1 MNLPN
6 IAGALSDSD
15 KLKWSNLAQKQA
27 ELKEL
32 KIVTDDFL
40 DLLNWNEHD
49 TGGKVN
55 LVSQVVQFDGNN
67 NWGQNGI
74 DWNGGQARAEMVF
87 EGKFRIGLKMIGGG
101 RIALTNSPGLPI
113 PPTGQ
118 LYLVFS
124 NDGFDI
130 WDNGYQVGDA
140 IAYDID
146 TWYTIRFRVGK
157 SADGSSWQR
166 VKITIQGGDYTSE
179 TAIFDNDCGSL
190 TYTDPVYFSVQRY
203 ANAAS
208 YPFEMKEYRVHSGYA
223 QDGPTIEFIHDAGI
237 GNKFKNL
244 DLTNLAFPGSI
255 SSVNK
260 KIAWSFDDSPASY
273 SGFLTLA
280 ELNALGKQTA
290 NKQFIR
296 FKIRLDSDGIT
307 PVYAAKIDAANAT
320 DWPTATFPA
329 PSVPVGQILQEYN
342 KALLISSSFVTNAT
356 GIKVFRDTDPGGAFP
371 EIAGSPF
378 AFYEILDDNGGAGL
392 AENTPYYYKLKG
404 TGPGGDSAFSAI
416 FAGRTIIGTPHQ
428 RKLIRDKAV
437 QMLTN
442 KVYYE
447 STILG
452 VYKTRFLSWFPAE
465 LPAIGI
471 YILEEPADDELTAP
485 REYSRFPALMIE
497 IILEKNHIEDSD
509 DVLDYFAKQVENI
522 FFLNNTMDDLVDDLK
537 LQDTKITPKI
547 DGKDIFAAITLNWEI
562 KYRTDAP
569 EAQGPPLVEDLEK
582 SDVKIGVGG
591 DEVYDPEHAI
601 EAEIDHTT

>member
-1 MNLPN
+1 MSY
-6 IAGALSDSD
+6 II
-15 KLKWSNLAQKQA
+15 
-27 ELKEL
+27 E
-32 KIVTDDFL
+32 
-40 DLLNWNEHD
+40 
-49 TGGKVN
+49 
-55 LVSQVVQFDGNN
+55 QFTY
-67 NWGQNGI
+67 QT
-74 DWNGGQARAEMVF
+74 A
-87 EGKFRIGLKMIGGG
+87 
-101 RIALTNSPGLPI
+101 GLPGADFMRPRI
-113 PPTGQ
+113 TGI
-118 LYLVFS
+118 
-124 NDGFDI
+124 ND
-130 WDNGYQVGDA
+130 
-140 IAYDID
+140 
-146 TWYTIRFRVGK
+146 
-157 SADGSSWQR
+157 
-166 VKITIQGGDYTSE
+166 
-179 TAIFDNDCGSL
+179 
-190 TYTDPVYFSVQRY
+190 
-203 ANAAS
+203 
-208 YPFEMKEYRVHSGYA
+208 
-223 QDGPTIEFIHDAGI
+223 
-237 GNKFKNL
+237 
-244 DLTNLAFPGSI
+244 
-255 SSVNK
+255 
-260 KIAWSFDDSPASY
+260 
-273 SGFLTLA
+273 LTLA
-280 ELNALGKQTA
+280 LAGGQRTIKGAGFSGTTPILK
-290 NKQFIR
+290 
-296 FKIRLDSDGIT
+296 LDSAGG
-307 PVYAAKIDAANAT
+307 AACTIDSVIDDT
-320 DWPTATFPA
+320 EMLVTFPA
-329 PSVPVGQILQEYN
+329 QGAAGSHKLYLQTDSGIFLSDDNLIEYVTVSLPSAPVGQILQEYN

-452 VYKTRFLSWFPAE
+452 VYKTRFLPWFPAE

-471 YILEEPADDELTAP
+471 YILEEPADDEETAP